1 MQNRNKKKILI
12 VIALLLLMTVFS
24 AVGFSLAVLTQ
35 HTENRANN
43 FTFGNVDIDL
53 KEPEWDKLDPE
64 DKIVYP
70 GRTIVK
76 DPYIENTGGHDL
88 YAYIEVS
95 VPKKT
100 VRTVE
105 IADGKEVIGKAKL
118 QELFSFTPNDGW
130 TCIDKDET
138 SADYVTYLYAYTE
151 KVLAPGESTNTLF
164 DSVTYLN
171 MLEGEIPM
179 GTVLE
184 MPVKAYAIQSGYLN
198 EQGENME
205 AKMTD
210 AFTKYQSEQAN

>member
-1 MQNRNKKKILI
+1 MQNRNKKRILI
-12 VIALLLLMTVFS
+12 VVALLLLLTAFS

-35 HTENRANN
+35 HTEDRANN

-76 DPYIENTGGHDL
+76 DPYIENTGAHDL

-105 IADGKEVIGKAKL
+105 IVDGKEVISAATP
-118 QELFSFTPNDGW
+118 QELFSFTPNNGW
-130 TCIDKDET
+130 TLIKTTGSD
-138 SADYVTYLYAYTE
+138 AYVTYLYAYTA

-179 GTVLE
+179 DTVLE
-184 MPVKAYAIQSGYLN
+184 MPVNAYAIQSGYLN
-198 EQGENME
+198 EQGETI
-205 AKMTD
+205 ADKMTD
-210 AFTKYQSEQAN
+210 AFKKYQSEQAN

>member
-1 MQNRNKKKILI
+1 MQNRNKKRILI
-12 VIALLLLMTVFS
+12 VVALLLLLTAFS

-53 KEPEWDKLDPE
+53 KEPEWDKLKPE
-64 DKIVYP
+64 DKVVYP

-76 DPYIENTGGHDL
+76 DPYIENTGAHDL

-105 IADGKEVIGKAKL
+105 TNAEGKEVISAAAPRK
-118 QELFSFTPNDGW
+118 LFSFELNVGW
-130 TCIDKDET
+130 TCIKTTD
-138 SADYVTYLYAYTE
+138 SSDYVTYLYAYTA

-164 DSVTYLN
+164 DSVTYIN

-179 GTVLE
+179 DTVLE
-184 MPVKAYAIQSGYLN
+184 MPVNAYAIQSGYLN
-198 EQGENME
+198 EQGETIE

-210 AFTKYQSEQAN
+210 AFMKYQSEQAN